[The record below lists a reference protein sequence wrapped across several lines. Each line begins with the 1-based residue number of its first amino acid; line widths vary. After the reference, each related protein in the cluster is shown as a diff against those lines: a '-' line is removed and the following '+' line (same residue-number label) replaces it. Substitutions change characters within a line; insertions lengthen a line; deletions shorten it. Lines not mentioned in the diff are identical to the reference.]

1 VSSIPALSSEFRH
14 LAHGTDGLPLWWVG
28 LDRRAATRTRIARR
42 DARESRLGWIPSV
55 SGSTGF
61 AHASGRVQGSF
72 GDFKDVAF
80 NTIAPFTL
88 IDVER
93 RRQLASIDLAAALDL
108 DPLETLV
115 SADDIE
121 ASAAVMPLPP
131 DPTALLR
138 QALGARPEVTAARE
152 QPRLGRA
159 RQARTSADATL
170 RISQVRFRNGTSLA
184 LEVLQ
189 AQQAPES
196 VRLAEVAALTD
207 LAQAQVR
214 LRAELGPVTRAD
226 LSRP

>member
-1 VSSIPALSSEFRH
+1 
-14 LAHGTDGLPLWWVG
+14 
-28 LDRRAATRTRIARR
+28 
-42 DARESRLGWIPSV
+42 
-55 SGSTGF
+55 
-61 AHASGRVQGSF
+61 
-72 GDFKDVAF
+72 
-80 NTIAPFTL
+80 
-88 IDVER
+88 
-93 RRQLASIDLAAALDL
+93 
-108 DPLETLV
+108 
-115 SADDIE
+115 
-121 ASAAVMPLPP
+121 
-131 DPTALLR
+131 
-138 QALGARPEVTAARE
+138 
-152 QPRLGRA
+152 LGRA